1 MPAAFG
7 FVETRGFT
15 GVIEATDAML
25 KEARV
30 DLVRQEHI
38 GGGHATVIVRGDV
51 GAVRASV
58 EAGATAAKTVGD
70 FHACSVIPNLSA
82 MAESVIIDRKGPGEE
97 VATTDSIG
105 MIEMHGFAPM
115 VEAADAAVK
124 AAHVTLVGYVSI
136 GGGRCA
142 AIVRGDVAACR
153 TAVDAGEA
161 SGSRVGPL
169 VAKHVIPSPHT
180 LLQAN
185 GMPLGATAKNEKSS
199 GKALGII
206 ETQGFVASVEALD
219 AAVKTAQV
227 VPAGWQRVGSGYSA
241 VIVQGDVAAARSA
254 VEAGGEAATRIG
266 KLAFTH
272 VIPRPHEGVDQ
283 VLPAP
288 KKH

>member
-15 GVIEATDAML
+15 GMIEATDAML

-38 GGGHATVIVRGDV
+38 GGGHATAIVRGDV

-58 EAGATAAKTVGD
+58 EAGATASKAVGE
-70 FHACSVIPNLSA
+70 FHAATVIPNLSA
-82 MAESVIIDRKGPGEE
+82 MAETVIIDWKGPGED
-97 VATTDSIG
+97 VAATDSIG

-115 VEAADAAVK
+115 IEAADAAVK
-124 AAHVTLVGYVSI
+124 AARVTLVDYVSI

-161 SGSRVGPL
+161 AGSRVGPL
-169 VAKHVIPSPHT
+169 VAKHVIPSPHA

-185 GMPLGATAKNEKSS
+185 GMPLGATTKKEKTN

-227 VPAGWQRVGSGYSA
+227 VPVGWQRVGSGYSA
-241 VIVQGDVAAARSA
+241 VVVMGDVAAARSA
-254 VEAGGEAATRIG
+254 VDSGGEAASRVG
-266 KLAFTH
+266 KLSFTH
-272 VIPRPHEGVDQ
+272 VIPRPHEGVGQ
-283 VLPAP
+283 VLPP
-288 KKH
+288 GKKH